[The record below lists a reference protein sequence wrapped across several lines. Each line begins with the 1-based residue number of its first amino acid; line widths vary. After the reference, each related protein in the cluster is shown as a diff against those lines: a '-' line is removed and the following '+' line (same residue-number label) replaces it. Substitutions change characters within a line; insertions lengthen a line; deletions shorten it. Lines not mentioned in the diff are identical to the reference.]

1 MGERQLWRERDTF
14 KDACRHAWRGVV
26 LGWQAER
33 NTRIQ
38 FVVAL
43 VVLLAAVLLGLP
55 ASQVAVV
62 ILVSAVVIVSEFINT
77 AIEELSDVVKSG
89 YDEAVGRVKDV
100 VAGAVLLV
108 SLAAIVIGILLLGPP
123 LVALVVG

>member
-1 MGERQLWRERDTF
+1 MEERQLWRKKDTF
-14 KDACRHAWRGVV
+14 SDACRHAWHGVV
-26 LGWQAER
+26 LGWRAER

-55 ASQVAVV
+55 ASQVAAVV
-62 ILVSAVVIVSEFINT
+62 LVSAMVIVSEFVNT
-77 AIEELSDVVKSG
+77 AVEELGDVVRPE
-89 YDEAVGRVKDV
+89 YDEAVGRVKDIM
-100 VAGAVLLV
+100 AGAVLLM
-108 SLAAIVIGILLLGPP
+108 SLAAVIVGILLLGPP